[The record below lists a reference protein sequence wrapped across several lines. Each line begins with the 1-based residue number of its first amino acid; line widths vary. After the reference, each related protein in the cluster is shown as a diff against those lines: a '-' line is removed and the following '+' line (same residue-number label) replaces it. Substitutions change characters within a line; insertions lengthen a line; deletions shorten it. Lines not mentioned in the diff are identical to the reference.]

1 MGRCLKR
8 VRDSIIALAD
18 WTEVEKHMNEMEI
31 AERCKEVMYGKD
43 VASHELGISVKVIAV
58 GCVEAR
64 FEVLPS
70 MIQGHDACHGGYIFT
85 LADTA
90 CAYACNCRNNVTVAA
105 SAAIEFLRPAKVGDV
120 LTAVAKERFS
130 GGRTGLFNV
139 TVRNQDDEEIALF
152 RGRSYRLR
160 EKIVDD
166 L

>member
-1 MGRCLKR
+1 
-8 VRDSIIALAD
+8 
-18 WTEVEKHMNEMEI
+18 MNEMEI
-31 AERCKEVMYGKD
+31 AERCKDAMYSRD
-43 VASHELGISVKVIAV
+43 TASQELGISIEIPAA
-58 GCVEAR
+58 GCAEAR
-64 FEVLPS
+64 FEVLPN

-90 CAYACNCRNNVTVAA
+90 FAYACNGRNSVTVAA

-120 LTAVAKERFS
+120 LIAVAKERFI

-139 TVRNQDDEEIALF
+139 VVRNQDDEEIALF

-160 EKIVDD
+160 EKLLGD